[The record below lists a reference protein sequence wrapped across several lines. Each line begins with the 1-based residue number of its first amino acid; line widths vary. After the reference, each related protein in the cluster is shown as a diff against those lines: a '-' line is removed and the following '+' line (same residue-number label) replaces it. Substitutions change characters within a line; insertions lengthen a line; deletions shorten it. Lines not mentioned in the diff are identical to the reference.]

1 LKRWMIVVGILMA
14 LPVLWILGGTWL
26 AARRERAAERAW
38 AEIGLPIDGL
48 AARFPKTIPSKAALE
63 IEAAAARMGMDVAP
77 HGDTSRVHPG
87 KDVAK
92 RFNDLGVG
100 TFVDAQRD
108 RADDVVK
115 ALPVALS
122 LFLTSHAADIEAVRA
137 ASAGELIWESD
148 IAQLF
153 AAPIPSI
160 KGHRD
165 LQAVLALDALDK
177 VGRGDSAGA
186 LASLAA
192 GWRIAS
198 AFARRPELISQIFTI
213 NLDRQVL
220 GIVRKVPVV
229 PDEWRARLR
238 ERDYAKTLLTALQVE
253 GWMVTTY
260 ARTGTTGTAAVLAPL
275 ERPYLR
281 LSGANHA
288 DIMRRLVADLKKED
302 PCTMDVSAF
311 DNRVRS
317 WVPRWNVL
325 SAMALPNLGGHW
337 RLAARSAVDAELSQ
351 KIVEARST
359 PPTADVSSSICS
371 VLTWKPQVSGD
382 ALSLTAST
390 NPFGEKS
397 PGLPLSFTM
406 HRVSL

>member
-1 LKRWMIVVGILMA
+1 LKRWMIVLGILIA
-14 LPVLWILGGTWL
+14 LPLVWILGGTWL

-38 AEIGLPIDGL
+38 AGMGLPIDGL
-48 AARFPKTIPSKAALE
+48 AARFPKTVPSKAALE
-63 IEAAAARMGMDVAP
+63 IEAAAARMGIGLAP

-87 KDVAK
+87 ADVAK
-92 RFNDLGVG
+92 QFNDLGIG
-100 TFVDAQRD
+100 KFIDAQRD
-108 RADDVVK
+108 RADDVVG
-115 ALPVALS
+115 ALPVEMS
-122 LFLTSHAADIEAVRA
+122 VFLAGHAADIEAVRVS
-137 ASAGELIWESD
+137 SAGELTWEGD
-148 IAQLF
+148 LEKLF
-153 AAPIPSI
+153 AAPMPSI

-165 LQAVLALDALDK
+165 VQAVLALDALDK

-198 AFARRPELISQIFTI
+198 AFAKRPELISQIFTI
-213 NLDRQVL
+213 TLDRQVL

-238 ERDYAKTLLTALQVE
+238 ERDYAKALLTALQVE

-260 ARTGTTGTAAVLAPL
+260 ARTASTGTAAVLAPL

-281 LSGANHA
+281 LAGANHA
-288 DIMRRLVADLKKED
+288 DIMRRLVDDLKKQD

-311 DNRVRS
+311 DAKVRS

-325 SAMALPNLGGHW
+325 SAMALPNLGSHW
-337 RLAARSAVDAELSQ
+337 RLAARSAVDTELSQ

-359 PPTADVSSSICS
+359 PPPADVPSSVCRAM
-371 VLTWKPQVSGD
+371 TWKVQVSDG

-390 NPFGEKS
+390 NPFGEKL
-397 PGLPLSFTM
+397 PGLPLSFTI
-406 HRVSL
+406 HHP